1 MCAQKFLKV
10 HVFPYS
16 RRAGTPAAD
25 FPGQLTEAQKADRVH
40 RLQTAADE
48 VRGALAREMLG
59 TEDTVLLEKAVSGS
73 LFTGYTRLYLPVA
86 VKAPGAAAGQIVT
99 ARLTEWDGERARAEA
114 L

>member
-1 MCAQKFLKV
+1 M
-10 HVFPYS
+10 
-16 RRAGTPAAD
+16 
-25 FPGQLTEAQKADRVH
+25 H

-86 VKAPGAAAGQIVT
+86 GSAPGAAAGQILT
-99 ARLTEWDGERARAEA
+99 ARLTEWDGERARAEVI
-114 L
+114 

>member
-1 MCAQKFLKV
+1 MSAN
-10 HVFPYS
+10 
-16 RRAGTPAAD
+16 
-25 FPGQLTEAQKADRVH
+25 
-40 RLQTAADE
+40 
-48 VRGALAREMLG
+48 
-59 TEDTVLLEKAVSGS
+59 